1 VYYMDTWYLNNL
13 VCPRE
18 HLKLNQT
25 GDALICPRDHRYPVV
40 DGIPVMLLDDVRQTM
55 GIIDASLKRARGE
68 IVSDERAPYFYLE
81 SLGISEKEKDG
92 IIELSLQNK
101 SNIDPVVTYLIGATN
116 GIMYKH
122 LIGKLDSYPIPDLCL
137 PEGNGQ
143 ALLDIG
149 CSWGRWCIAA
159 QRKGYVVVGIDPSL
173 GAIMAAR
180 RVSQQLGLSIKYLV
194 ADARYLPFDNN
205 SFNNIFSY
213 SVLQHLD
220 RDNVRMVLSEI
231 ARILKPQGTSLIQMP
246 NIFGLRC
253 LYHQAKRNF
262 RKAVEFEVRY
272 RSLSSLRKLFSESIG
287 KTEISVDCYFGLG
300 LQKSD
305 ARFMSLTR
313 NFILTASEL
322 LKKISKFIPF
332 IIHIADSVYLRST
345 CEK

>member
-1 VYYMDTWYLNNL
+1 MDIWYLNNL

-18 HLKLNQT
+18 HLKLNQI
-25 GDALICPRDHRYPVV
+25 GDTLVCPQDHRYPVV
-40 DGIPVMLLDDVRQTM
+40 DGIPVMLLDDVKQTM
-55 GIIDASLKRARGE
+55 GIIDASLKRAKGE
-68 IVSDERAPYFYLE
+68 IGSDERAPHFYLE
-81 SLGISEKEKDG
+81 SLGISEKEKEG

-101 SNIDPVVTYLIGATN
+101 GNIDPVVTYIIGATS

-122 LIGKLDSYPIPDLCL
+122 LIGKLDFYPIPDICL

-143 ALLDIG
+143 TLLDIG
-149 CSWGRWCIAA
+149 CNWGRWCIAA
-159 QRKGYVVVGIDPSL
+159 QRKGYIVVGIDPSL

-194 ADARYLPFDNN
+194 ADARFLPFDNN

-220 RDNVRMVLSEI
+220 RDDVRMILSEI
-231 ARILKPQGTSLIQMP
+231 ARILKTQGTSLVQMP

-253 LYHQAKRNF
+253 IYHQARRRF
-262 RKAVEFEVRY
+262 RKAIEFEVRY
-272 RSLSSLRKLFSESIG
+272 WDLPTLRKLFSERIG

-305 ARFMSLTR
+305 SKFMSSTQ
-313 NFILTASEL
+313 NFILTSSEL
-322 LKKISKFIPF
+322 LKRISKFTPF
-332 IIHIADSVYLRST
+332 IIYIADSVYVRST